1 LKADIPGKRIR
12 IALGSLLWSSLFLWA
27 IWAICLQA
35 QGTQAPLAG
44 LFHDIGRWLLGAT
57 QQYSATADTMLMLAP
72 NDPIF
77 MKNSEGRL
85 VQIGRVRTAFGAT
98 IDPIA
103 TQSALLLIDEAQL
116 RSMCPHGFSLEYQ
129 TTPSSLDWV
138 ARTLLSA
145 ERRQEIT
152 AIITRDW
159 DLQSAAVLSRLQPVL
174 INGLKHIT
182 VAVEAELPK
191 VLERHRAD
199 FTRLSD
205 RYQGELIQQRIVPL
219 VRKEILPIV
228 EQEIRPV
235 ALQLGRELWERVSL
249 WSFTWRYLYDVSPL
263 PERNAVRREFE
274 RFLADEITPAIEART
289 DDFVKV
295 TERIVSRISTHPEVR
310 RVVRESLQAAATDHE
325 LQKLMATML
334 RELFITNSVLQ
345 TTLNDYL
352 KSDEVRTALQ
362 VASSSFE
369 PSARA
374 IGDAVFGNRNEGI
387 TAEFSRVMRTQI
399 LLKDRRW
406 LIVVPDTSAPLENTQ
421 NLPIRMHAAT
431 VPAEF
436 PLVFEGRQQSPLTRP
451 EPLVPLPAINAP

>member
-1 LKADIPGKRIR
+1 
-12 IALGSLLWSSLFLWA
+12 
-27 IWAICLQA
+27 
-35 QGTQAPLAG
+35 
-44 LFHDIGRWLLGAT
+44 
-57 QQYSATADTMLMLAP
+57 M
-72 NDPIF
+72 
-77 MKNSEGRL
+77 
-85 VQIGRVRTAFGAT
+85 
-98 IDPIA
+98 
-103 TQSALLLIDEAQL
+103 
-116 RSMCPHGFSLEYQ
+116 
-129 TTPSSLDWV
+129 
-138 ARTLLSA
+138 
-145 ERRQEIT
+145 
-152 AIITRDW
+152 
-159 DLQSAAVLSRLQPVL
+159 
-174 INGLKHIT
+174 
-182 VAVEAELPK
+182 
-191 VLERHRAD
+191 
-199 FTRLSD
+199 
-205 RYQGELIQQRIVPL
+205 
-219 VRKEILPIV
+219 
-228 EQEIRPV
+228 
-235 ALQLGRELWERVSL
+235 
-249 WSFTWRYLYDVSPL
+249 
-263 PERNAVRREFE
+263 RREFE